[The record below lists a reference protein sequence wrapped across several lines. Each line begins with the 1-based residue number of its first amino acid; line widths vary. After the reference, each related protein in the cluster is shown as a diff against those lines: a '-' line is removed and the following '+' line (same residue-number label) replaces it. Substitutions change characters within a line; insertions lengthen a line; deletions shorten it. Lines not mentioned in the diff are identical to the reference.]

1 MMPPALTQHLLQACD
16 YRTGLGPQGIA
27 QAIALVAE
35 RTGDRALMDGRH
47 HVAAVICDASD
58 ATIDGRAV

>member
-1 MMPPALTQHLLQACD
+1 MMPPALTLHLLKLR
-16 YRTGLGPQGIA
+16 YRTGLGPQAVA
-27 QAIALVAE
+27 QYVALVAE